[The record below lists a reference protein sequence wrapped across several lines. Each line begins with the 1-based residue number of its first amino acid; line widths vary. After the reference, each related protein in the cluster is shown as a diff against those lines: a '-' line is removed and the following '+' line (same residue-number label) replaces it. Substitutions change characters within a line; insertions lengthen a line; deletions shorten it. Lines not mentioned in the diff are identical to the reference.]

1 MIVALKVL
9 AVLTFIGYK
18 QTNQQTPNCKYIY
31 RLNDFRYPK
40 VFFQVATSK
49 GYVPKSQ
56 LPKGMFPSHNFP
68 KVQFP
73 KRQLPKSARA
83 TALGPQSVLAAT
95 LGPLAH
101 PSPIAA
107 SGASEGLT

>member
-40 VFFQVATSK
+40 DFFQVATSK

-56 LPKGMFPSHNFP
+56 LPKSAISQAATSQVCPSH
-68 KVQFP
+68 
-73 KRQLPKSARA
+73 SARPPVCSSRDA
-83 TALGPQSVLAAT
+83 RP
-95 LGPLAH
+95 
-101 PSPIAA
+101 PSP
-107 SGASEGLT
+107 S